1 MEMENVE
8 KMLKEK
14 LGPKEHAK
22 LAAIDNPEL
31 HAFVAKYV
39 QLMEPRR
46 VFVFT
51 GSEEDLAHVRK
62 MALERGEEK
71 KLAAAGH
78 TIHFDG
84 LQDQGRAK
92 DDTQIL
98 LANPVD
104 FGPDINVMDR
114 QKGLDEIHSI
124 LKGVSKTN
132 DLYVCFFCLGPAGS
146 EFAIPALQLT
156 DSAYV
161 VHSESLLYRSGYAE
175 FKRQGRKA
183 RFFRFV
189 HSQGETE
196 GGVTKNISKRRM
208 YMDIEGE
215 TAFSANTQYAGN
227 SVGLKKIAM
236 RLAIARA
243 AKEGWLTEHMFLVGV
258 CGNGGRMT
266 YFSGAFPSLC
276 GKTSTATLEC
286 CSIVGDD
293 IAYLRNK
300 GGEVRAVNVEK
311 GVFGIIDGVNSKDD
325 PILWEAIHGKNEV
338 IFSNVLVTGDGGV
351 YWNGKDGDVPK
362 KGTNYSGDWQPGK
375 KSADGKDILPS
386 HKNARFT
393 LDLAAVRNVDPH
405 LDEPKGVVVSGIIY
419 GGRDANTGVPVEEAF
434 EWNHGVVTKG
444 ATLES
449 ETTMAT
455 LGKEGV
461 RSFNPMSNVDFL
473 SVPIGDYV
481 ESHLK
486 FGAALKKAPKIF
498 SVNYFLR
505 DAGGAFLNGKT
516 DKRVWLK
523 WMELRTHGE
532 VGAIRIPTGLIPKY
546 ADLKRLFKEELGKE
560 YGEEHYAKQFTVRIP
575 ENLEKTG
582 RMLKVYRDSVA
593 GAPRAVFEELEA
605 QKKRL
610 EAAQSRHGDYVAP
623 EKFPVTKAAS
633 SDAAS

>member
-1 MEMENVE
+1 LENAE
-8 KMLKEK
+8 KTLKEK
-14 LGPKEHAK
+14 FGATEYAK
-22 LAAIDNPEL
+22 LAAINNPEL
-31 HAFVAKYV
+31 HSFIAKYV
-39 QLMEPRR
+39 QLMEPQTA
-46 VFVFT
+46 FVFT
-51 GSEEDLAHVRK
+51 GSKEDLDHVRK
-62 MALERGEEK
+62 RALERGEEK
-71 KLAAAGH
+71 RLAIPGH

-98 LANPVD
+98 LSKPVD

-114 QKGLDEIHSI
+114 QKGLGEIHEF
-124 LKGVSKTN
+124 LKGISKTN
-132 DLYVCFFCLGPAGS
+132 ELYVCFFCLGPAGS
-146 EFAIPALQLT
+146 EFAIPALQIT

-161 VHSESLLYRSGYAE
+161 VHSESLLYRNGYEE
-175 FKRQGRKA
+175 FKRLGAKA
-183 RFFRFV
+183 RFFKFV
-189 HSQGETE
+189 HSQGELE

-215 TAFSANTQYAGN
+215 AAYSVNTQYAGN

-243 AKEGWLTEHMFLVGV
+243 AREGWLTEHMFVVGV
-258 CGNGGRMT
+258 LGPGRMT

-300 GGEVRAVNVEK
+300 AGEVRAVNVEK

-325 PILWEAIHGKNEV
+325 PVLWEALHGKNEV
-338 IFSNVLVTGDGGV
+338 IFSNVLVTDGGGV
-351 YWNGKDGDVPK
+351 YWNGKDGEVPK
-362 KGTNYSGDWQPGK
+362 RGVNYSGEWRPGK

-393 LDLAAVRNVDPH
+393 IDLASVRNLDPH
-405 LDEPKGVVVSGIIY
+405 LDDPKGVVLSGIIY
-419 GGRDANTGVPVEEAF
+419 GGRDASTGVPVEEAF

-473 SVPIGDYV
+473 SIPIGEYV

-486 FGAALKKAPKIF
+486 FGAGLGKPPKIF

-505 DAGGAFLNGKT
+505 DAGGSFLNGKT

-523 WMELRTHGE
+523 WMELRTRGE
-532 VGAIRIPTGLIPKY
+532 AGAVRIPTGLIPKY
-546 ADLKRLFKEELGKE
+546 ADLRRLFREELDKE
-560 YGEEHYAKQFTVRIP
+560 YSEEHYAKQFTVKIP
-575 ENLEKTG
+575 ENLAKIE
-582 RMLKVYRDSVA
+582 RMLKVYRENVA

-610 EAAQSRHGDYVAP
+610 EAARSRDGDYVAP
-623 EKFPVTKAAS
+623 EKFP
-633 SDAAS
+633 DA